1 MKCDLNTRMLASN
14 YFDFV
19 YEGHH
24 ELKGKSI
31 SIPFFEPVD
40 PMTKFDFAN
49 KKVLKPDY
57 FLQLHQNPMN
67 IERNSEVAQIVRTLG
82 FRETLDEMI
91 SEIIDYF
98 TDL

>member
-1 MKCDLNTRMLASN
+1 
-14 YFDFV
+14 
-19 YEGHH
+19 
-24 ELKGKSI
+24 
-31 SIPFFEPVD
+31 
-40 PMTKFDFAN
+40 
-49 KKVLKPDY
+49 
-57 FLQLHQNPMN
+57 MN